1 MSYPDYKNY
10 INKRIKKLDCC
21 CPKES
26 GGGSTIIGPRG
37 EPGPTGDR
45 GPTGA
50 DGISYTGP
58 TGPKGEGYTG
68 PTGDSSTVTGST
80 GASFTVAPDGP
91 TGDKGQTG
99 DIGPQG
105 ETGPQGD
112 TGPTGPNGIIETIS
126 DNLVFGANFFS
137 ALGGNNGTIGAA
149 PPANSRGY
157 WLVPFSDMIDTTR
170 PLPGTGNISAAQG
183 LQCNYDSSL
192 PFNTTTP
199 TIILPQ
205 SNRPPPAIKIPFDNI
220 EISAISVHLTSNTP
234 EGWGIGNI
242 VELSAFVF
250 CDVSLNGFPW
260 DTGTN
265 DFVKPFE
272 LGTFQADPFEP
283 QESCFCQSVP
293 EPFLVG
299 CKVAGGTRG
308 AIAVAFKYRI
318 EGTFGS
324 NVLDNQPSISVAL
337 HYKILP

>member
-26 GGGSTIIGPRG
+26 EGGSTTIGPRG
-37 EPGPTGDR
+37 APGPTGDI

-99 DIGPQG
+99 DIGPPG
-105 ETGPQGD
+105 DTGPQGD
-112 TGPTGPNGIIETIS
+112 TGPTGPTAQIEFIS

-137 ALGGNNGTIGAA
+137 AFGGNNGSVVTFFPNPGS
-149 PPANSRGY
+149 NGY
-157 WLVPFSDMIDTTR
+157 WLVPFSDMIDTTK
-170 PLPGTGNISAAQG
+170 PLTGTGNIPAAEA
-183 LQCNYDSSL
+183 LKCNFASGS
-192 PFNTTTP
+192 FNTPGAP
-199 TIILPQ
+199 TQ
-205 SNRPPPAIKIPFDNI
+205 STRPPPAIKIPFDNI

-234 EGWGIGNI
+234 PGWGTATFPR
-242 VELSAFVF
+242 VELSAFLF
-250 CDVSLNGFPW
+250 CDISLNGFPW
-260 DTGTN
+260 DASGN
-265 DFVKPFE
+265 DFVKHID
-272 LGTFQADPFEP
+272 LGIYTGD
-283 QESCFCQSVP
+283 ESCYCLPVNP
-293 EPFLVG
+293 PFNVG
-299 CKVAGGTRG
+299 CRVPDSFGQNTRG
-308 AIAVAFKYRI
+308 AIAVAFKLD
-318 EGTFGS
+318 GS
-324 NVLDNQPSISVAL
+324 GSLTNQPSISVAL

>member
-26 GGGSTIIGPRG
+26 EGGSTTIGPRG
-37 EPGPTGDR
+37 APGPTGDI

-68 PTGDSSTVTGST
+68 PTGDSSTVTGPT

-99 DIGPQG
+99 DIGPPG
-105 ETGPQGD
+105 DTGPNGD
-112 TGPTGPNGIIETIS
+112 TGPTGPTAQIETIS

-137 ALGGNNGTIGAA
+137 AFGGNNGTIGAA

-170 PLPGTGNISAAQG
+170 PLTSNGNISAAGG
-183 LQCNYDSSL
+183 LLCNYNSDPS
-192 PFNTTTP
+192 FNTTTP

-234 EGWGIGNI
+234 PGWGTSTFPQ
-242 VELSAFVF
+242 VELSAFLF
-250 CDVSLNGFPW
+250 CDISLNGFPW
-260 DTGTN
+260 DTNTN
-265 DFVKPFE
+265 DFVKYID
-272 LGTFQADPFEP
+272 LGVFSGG
-283 QESCFCQSVP
+283 ESCYCRPV

-299 CKVAGGTRG
+299 CRVPGFDPNTRG
-308 AIAVAFKYRI
+308 AIAVAFKLA
-318 EGTFGS
+318 GS
-324 NVLDNQPSISVAL
+324 TSLTNQPSISVAL